1 MKKIILFIILLIFLI
16 FGITLGIELK
26 RGEKTELNLTHL
38 EEYVNRYL
46 VSQIERLYMIR
57 VPMFYGNTK

>member
-46 VSQIERLYMIR
+46 VSQIERFIYD
-57 VPMFYGNTK
+57 